1 MEPVDVGG
9 EVTEFDVS
17 PDGSEIAFVARGE
30 VFVAS
35 TEHGTTRRITNT
47 PEQERSVSFSPD
59 GRSLLYA
66 SERGGSWKLYRTDL
80 HRQGRAELLQRH
92 GAQGDARCWRATPRT
107 FQPHFSPDGTEV
119 AYLEERTTLK
129 VLNLK
134 TGKTPH
140 DAARRPELL
149 LLRRRPV
156 VRVVARRTLVRGAVP
171 EPHPL
176 VVARSG

>member
-1 MEPVDVGG
+1 M
-9 EVTEFDVS
+9 
-17 PDGSEIAFVARGE
+17 
-30 VFVAS
+30 AS

-80 HRQGRAELLQRH
+80 TDKDEPNFFNATALKETPVLESDAE
-92 GAQGDARCWRATPRT
+92 T
-107 FQPHFSPDGTEV
+107 FQPRFSPDGTEV

-134 TGKTPH
+134 TGKSRDDP
-140 DAARRPELL
+140 AGRPELL
-149 LLRRRPV
+149 VRGRRPV
-156 VRVVARRTLVRGAVP
+156 VRVVARRPLVRGAVP
-171 EPHPL
+171 QPHAL
-176 VVARSG
+176 VERGRPDPVVGRGASWST